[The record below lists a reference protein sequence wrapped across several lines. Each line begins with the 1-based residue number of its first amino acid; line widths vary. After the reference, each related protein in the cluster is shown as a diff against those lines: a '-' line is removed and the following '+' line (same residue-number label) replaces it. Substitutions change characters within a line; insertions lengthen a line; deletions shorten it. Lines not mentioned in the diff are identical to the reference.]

1 MPLAASTYTFGDGL
15 LTVLELAFLFLWI
28 WIAITVVFDIF
39 RSHDLS
45 NWAKAL
51 WMLFIFVFPLI
62 GVLGYLIVRGHTL
75 HEHQA
80 EDRAQY
86 EAFRQFRQGQS
97 SGGTADDLHKLADL
111 KERGVLSDEE
121 FERAKAK
128 VLG

>member
-1 MPLAASTYTFGDGL
+1 MPLAASTYSFGDGL
-15 LTVLELAFLFLWI
+15 LTVLWLAFLFLWI
-28 WIAITVVFDIF
+28 WIAIGVIFDIF

-51 WMLFIFVFPLI
+51 WILFIFVLPLV

-80 EDRAQY
+80 QDHAQWQ
-86 EAFRQFRQGQS
+86 AFRQFTRGSQS
-97 SGGTADDLHKLADL
+97 DGTADDLHKLADL
-111 KERGVLSDEE
+111 KDRGVLTDEE

-128 VLG
+128 VLA

>member
-28 WIAITVVFDIF
+28 WIAVGVVFDIF

-51 WMLFIFVFPLI
+51 WVLFIFVFPLI
-62 GVLGYLIVRGHTL
+62 GVLAYLIVRGHTL

-86 EAFRQFRQGQS
+86 EAFQRFSRGQS
-97 SGGTADDLHKLADL
+97 SGSPT
-111 KERGVLSDEE
+111 
-121 FERAKAK
+121 
-128 VLG
+128 